1 MRHIPLPIQ
10 SMADLDRYGQVLA
23 QSGVFGEI
31 NPAVGLIIATHLYQ
45 TNTTPIEFAANY
57 DIVSGHPTRK
67 AKSLLA
73 ELVAKGGSYSID
85 VYTDTEVAITIS
97 FGSLTRRFA
106 TTIKDAE
113 AANLTRDNKGRVK
126 TMWLRFPRRMLFAR
140 TVSEG
145 VGVVAPGVN
154 AGLYTPEEVSD
165 FDGNDTPL
173 DDAESIPAAAPSAQP
188 AQPQPAP
195 TPDPTICS
203 LECPYKGQ
211 KWEQLDDSLLDA
223 ALAYD
228 GVPADAKEYIRT
240 VVAARKNANR
250 KPAPQEAS

>member
-45 TNTTPIEFAANY
+45 TDTTPIEFAANY
-57 DIVSGHPTRK
+57 DIVSGRPTRK

-97 FGSLTRRFA
+97 FG
-106 TTIKDAE
+106 
-113 AANLTRDNKGRVK
+113 KGRVK

-173 DDAESIPAAAPSAQP
+173 DDTESIPAAAPSAQP

>member
-10 SMADLDRYGQVLA
+10 SMADLERYGQILA
-23 QSGVFGEI
+23 QSGIFGEI
-31 NPAVGLIIATHLYQ
+31 NPAVGLTIATHLYQ

-73 ELVAKGGSYSID
+73 ELVAKVGSYSID

-97 FGSLTRRFA
+97 SGSLTRRFA

-113 AANLTRDNKGRVK
+113 AAGLTRDNKGRVK

-145 VGVVAPGVN
+145 IGVVAPGVN

-165 FDGNDTPL
+165 FDGKDNVI
-173 DDAESIPAAAPSAQP
+173 DDEATAP
-188 AQPQPAP
+188 AQPLPTLTPAA
-195 TPDPTICS
+195 DPAVCS
-203 LECPYKGQ
+203 LDCPYKGQ
-211 KWEQLDDSLLDA
+211 RWEQLDDALLSA

-228 GVPADAKEYIRT
+228 GVPPDAKDYIRA
-240 VVAARKNANR
+240 VLDARQKTDCQ
-250 KPAPQEAS
+250 PAPQEASR